1 MDLFVKYFS
10 IAWTVFSSLVMVG
23 LVLLSKTYAKREDLA
38 KVEKKVDDLKAHVD
52 NLPTQQQVTELL
64 VELAN
69 TRGEMRELK
78 AKIQPVEHLANLLL
92 EQRLKDDK

>member
-78 AKIQPVEHLANLLL
+78 AKIQPVEHLAHLLL

>member
-10 IAWTVFSSLVMVG
+10 IAWTVITSFIMVG
-23 LVLLSKTYAKREDLA
+23 LVLLSKTYAKREDVA
-38 KVEKKVDDLKAHVD
+38 KVDKKVDDLQAQV
-52 NLPTQQQVTELL
+52 NGMPTQERVNELL

-69 TRGEMRELK
+69 TRGEMKELR
-78 AKIQPVEHLANLLL
+78 AQIQPVEHLARLLL